1 MARQVRLIDLDH
13 VCVQVPDLRGEHVG
27 DGVGELLGARIP
39 IAALVGDRLDFQPKR
54 LELPVG
60 RDLLIRFENREK
72 GVAHNLRFKTAPG
85 APKTKLAKGVVVQEL
100 NVRFDQ
106 PGEYRYTCDL
116 HPLMTGVAV
125 VA

>member
-1 MARQVRLIDLDH
+1 MRARVAPIVVAWL
-13 VCVQVPDLRGEHVG
+13 VAACSGAAATAAPVG
-27 DGVGELLGARIP
+27 PADAV
-39 IAALVGDRLDFQPKR
+39 LVGDRLDFQPKR